1 MGKPIKNRGYV
12 PLMIF
17 SVLFFVFIVLM
28 ICRCKYRSRKK
39 NKIKSIAPNPATEP
53 NRTIVLKNVGDMPAV
68 DHQTYSPAVGLQ
80 AYSPVVGSPQ
90 IRERDAE
97 RADSDTGSNC
107 NGASSQV

>member
-28 ICRCKYRSRKK
+28 ICRCKYRTKGK
-39 NKIKSIAPNPATEP
+39 NKVKSIAPIAPDEP
-53 NRTIVLKNVGDMPAV
+53 SRTIVLKNVGEMPAV
-68 DHQTYSPAVGLQ
+68 DLQ
-80 AYSPVVGSPQ
+80 AYSPVVASPQ
-90 IRERDAE
+90 IRERDVERAE
-97 RADSDTGSNC
+97 RADSESGSNC